1 MASER
6 VSAFQLYF
14 MDNID
19 NFSTA
24 EEAYMTL
31 EEEWKTLPKRI
42 IYFYMKKEMEV
53 NNTNLY
59 ASHIN
64 HMDHISRMRYL
75 AFFNYLQ

>member
-19 NFSTA
+19 TFSTA
-24 EEAYMTL
+24 EEAYIKS
-31 EEEWKTLPKRI
+31 EEEWKNLNKSI
-42 IYFYMKKEMEV
+42 IYYYMKKEMKV

-59 ASHIN
+59 ASDIN
-64 HMDHISRMRYL
+64 RMDHISRMRYL
-75 AFFNYLQ
+75 TFFNYLQ